1 MSQERRKRKEE
12 RQRNDQVKQIPWRA
26 LVMFALVVVVV
37 AAGGYYL
44 VRRKRTGR
52 LDSFAQCLSSKG
64 VKMYGAFW
72 CPHCQEQK
80 ELFDSSFDYAPYV
93 ECGIEG
99 SRAEQPVCIAANIKN
114 FPTWVFPDGSRVEG
128 KLPIVTLR
136 DKTGCPLP

>member
-1 MSQERRKRKEE
+1 MSEERRKRQQERERKQQPKEL
-12 RQRNDQVKQIPWRA
+12 PWRA
-26 LVMFALVVVVV
+26 IGIVAMVLLVGAVAYFFAT
-37 AAGGYYL
+37 
-44 VRRKRTGR
+44 RKKVGR

-64 VKMYGAFW
+64 AKMYGAYW
-72 CPHCQEQK
+72 CPHCEEQK
-80 ELFDSSFDYAPYV
+80 ELFGSSFQYAPYV

-99 SRAEQPVCIAANIKN
+99 SRAEQPVCVTAGVKN